1 MNHKAGYAAIIGKPN
16 VGKSTLMNAL
26 LGEKIS
32 ITTSKPQTTRKSILG
47 ILSEENHQVIFI
59 DTPGILNPKYLLQ
72 EKMME
77 HVVASVEDSDVL
89 LVLIDISEDPEG
101 KDTLD
106 DESVKTVLEKSKL
119 PKILVI
125 NKVDLSNDIKVKSL
139 IAVLEKKGIFNN
151 IIPVSASLGFNIL
164 GVKNT
169 ILEYIPEHPKY
180 YPDDILSNENE
191 RFFTAEIIREKI
203 LGFYKEEIPYSC
215 EVVVEEFKEKPDEKD
230 YILANIYVERD
241 SQKKIIIG
249 KEGSAIKKIGSAA
262 RRDIESFLGRGVFLE
277 LRVKTKENW
286 RSSEQMMK
294 YFGYSKPKE

>member
-26 LGEKIS
+26 LGERIS

-47 ILSEENHQVIFI
+47 ILSEENFQVIFI

-77 HVVASVEDSDVL
+77 HVVASVENSDVL
-89 LVLIDISEDPEG
+89 LVIIDISEDPEG
-101 KDTLD
+101 KNTLD

-125 NKVDLSNDIKVKSL
+125 NKVDLSNDLKVKNL
-139 IAVLEKKGIFNN
+139 ITSIEKKQIFNN

-169 ILEYIPEHPKY
+169 ILEYVPEHPKY

>member
-47 ILSEENHQVIFI
+47 ILSGEDHQVIFL

-77 HVVASVEDSDVL
+77 HVIASVEDSDVV
-89 LVLIDISEDPEG
+89 LVIIDISEDPEG
-101 KDTLD
+101 KAALNDDAVKEVLD
-106 DESVKTVLEKSKL
+106 KSKR

-125 NKVDLSNDIKVKSL
+125 NKVDLSNDIKVKNL
-139 IAVLEKKGIFNN
+139 ISVLEKKEIFTK
-151 IIPVSASLGFNIL
+151 IIPVSATLGFNIL
-164 GVKNT
+164 SVKDA

-180 YPDDILSNENE
+180 FPDDILSNENE

-215 EVVVEEFKEKPDEKD
+215 EVVVEEFREKPEEKD

-249 KEGSAIKKIGSAA
+249 KEGSAIKKVGSAA

>member
-1 MNHKAGYAAIIGKPN
+1 
-16 VGKSTLMNAL
+16 MNAL

-47 ILSEENHQVIFI
+47 ILSGEDHQVIFL

-77 HVVASVEDSDVL
+77 HVIASVEDSDVV
-89 LVLIDISEDPEG
+89 LVIIDISEDPEG
-101 KDTLD
+101 KAALNDDAVKEVLD
-106 DESVKTVLEKSKL
+106 KSKR

-125 NKVDLSNDIKVKSL
+125 NKVDLSNDIKVKNL
-139 IAVLEKKGIFNN
+139 ISVLEKKEIFTK
-151 IIPVSASLGFNIL
+151 IIPVSATLGFNIL
-164 GVKNT
+164 SVKDA

-180 YPDDILSNENE
+180 FPDDILSNENE

-215 EVVVEEFKEKPDEKD
+215 EVVVEEFREKPEEKD

-249 KEGSAIKKIGSAA
+249 KEGSAIKKVGSAA
-262 RRDIESFLGRGVFLE
+262 RRDIESFLGREIFLE